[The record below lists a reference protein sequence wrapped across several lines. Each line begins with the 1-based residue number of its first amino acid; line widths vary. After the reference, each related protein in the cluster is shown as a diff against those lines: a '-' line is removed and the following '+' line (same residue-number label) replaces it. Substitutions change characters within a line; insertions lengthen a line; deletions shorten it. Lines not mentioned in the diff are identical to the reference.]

1 MGRRIHTMLS
11 YESRERKKYNLL
23 VPYLSNLLY
32 DLEDVLGKDRVAEVV
47 WTYSIGITF
56 RDLTEKEFKAVK
68 KVMKADT
75 LKKEISRYG
84 VKFVN
89 PNYSTGLFVDNK
101 EVTLSI
107 EFKWDLPDTCELVYK
122 DKWDEIEPSDVKI
135 EDGKFLHKSVEVEV
149 NCGEKEMMKAI
160 FKPQVVSKGV

>member
-56 RDLTEKEFKAVK
+56 RD
-68 KVMKADT
+68 
-75 LKKEISRYG
+75 
-84 VKFVN
+84 
-89 PNYSTGLFVDNK
+89 
-101 EVTLSI
+101 
-107 EFKWDLPDTCELVYK
+107 
-122 DKWDEIEPSDVKI
+122 
-135 EDGKFLHKSVEVEV
+135 
-149 NCGEKEMMKAI
+149 
-160 FKPQVVSKGV
+160 